1 MRQRRCTWQASLS
14 SLRQI
19 FSTLPG
25 EMLVRPQ
32 PRESKPCRCS
42 AQGVIGGSR
51 PVSPSHLAEAFR
63 KLHLDSA
70 GASST
75 CPRPELR
82 VMPQCVRRRPE
93 THRVTPP
100 KPMADVSPKA
110 PSSKAQH
117 ASICRFRHP
126 PSPTQSKSNSPCG
139 IPNPQVHLPNCTSS
153 VSLGDVYAIPY
164 DSNLRS
170 ETYRVTFLD
179 DLPLI
184 VNDVNTD
191 SFVIFLNVSQCTP
204 FNGAPEVEFAFD
216 WLD

>member
-1 MRQRRCTWQASLS
+1 MRATPTGNAPCDTSQTNGRCVSESTIVES
-14 SLRQI
+14 SAC
-19 FSTLPG
+19 FNLP
-25 EMLVRPQ
+25 LP
-32 PRESKPCRCS
+32 
-42 AQGVIGGSR
+42 
-51 PVSPSHLAEAFR
+51 
-63 KLHLDSA
+63 
-70 GASST
+70 SST
-75 CPRPELR
+75 QSNT
-82 VMPQCVRRRPE
+82 VQIGIQFV
-93 THRVTPP
+93 
-100 KPMADVSPKA
+100 DV
-110 PSSKAQH
+110 
-117 ASICRFRHP
+117 IIYVG
-126 PSPTQSKSNSPCG
+126 SPCG